1 MELLMLR
8 KIPLFAGLNDDE
20 MQKVISSGYTKVYT
34 KEEVI
39 IMHGDEGDA
48 MYLILAGN
56 VKLTLFNEDGK
67 TIVLSVLKEG
77 DFMGE
82 LSLLDRKARSCS
94 VIAMSECRL
103 FILTRTLFY
112 KLISEQP
119 KIIFNILKEMTERLR
134 KADAK
139 IGSLALLDVYGRIVQ
154 VLYDIASDIGEETE
168 QGIIIDKLPTHEELA
183 GIVGTTR
190 ESVTRVMINI
200 RKTGIIRYRNDHK
213 VILRNRIRKKDQVK

>member
-8 KIPLFAGLNDDE
+8 KIPLFAGLNDGE
-20 MQKVISSGYTKVYT
+20 MQKVAKSGYIKVYT
-34 KEEVI
+34 KGEVI
-39 IMHGDEGDA
+39 IKHGDDGDA
-48 MYLILAGN
+48 MYLILDGN
-56 VKLTLFNEDGK
+56 VKLALFNEDGK
-67 TIVLSVLKEG
+67 TIVLSLLKKG

-94 VIAMSECRL
+94 VTATSECKL
-103 FILTRTLFY
+103 FILTQNLFY

-154 VLYDIASDIGEETE
+154 VLYDIANDIGEETE
-168 QGIIIDKLPTHEELA
+168 QGIIIDQLPTHEELA
-183 GIVGTTR
+183 DIVGTTR
-190 ESVTRVMINI
+190 ETVTRVMMNI
-200 RKTGIIRYRNDHK
+200 RKTGLIRYSNDHK
-213 VILRNRIRKKDQVK
+213 VILRNRMIRKRLS